1 MQRALSSVRRAV
13 IGPSGWRFFSFW
25 LALAVTN
32 LGTWAGV
39 VALQLEMLDLTGD
52 QAYVSAVVVAEY
64 LPAVVLGT
72 VLGHLLDR
80 VPPRSGLAACEL
92 LAAAAWALM
101 VVAGHAGTIVALA
114 LICGVTTG
122 IFKIVSTAVVP
133 MLVDDEDL
141 DAANGAILSAQ
152 TLTNVAGVAL
162 GGALVGLTSAQRRAD
177 AERGDVRDLRC
188 RPAGVQPRAAPRAA
202 VARGEAQRQP
212 RLAARAA
219 SSARRRCL
227 GTPLLRMVV
236 FSLPV
241 ASVGLGIVIAAA
253 VPTLRDTYGAS
264 NLQTGGIMAL
274 DALGI
279 AIGTALPARY
289 VGYLAGLGLLAIGW
303 GGFGIAPDLWLAG
316 PLSIIGGIGNGI
328 VIVRFRTMMQRETPP
343 HERASTIGFAYAVTF
358 GMIVVGQI
366 AVVPLVGHA
375 SVSARRS
382 RSRARSSRAAD
393 WSRRCAGR
401 ARRWRRR
408 SGAGGGSGHLPRP
421 CTIIMIMTSKNRM
434 TASAGVSTST
444 A

>member
-1 MQRALSSVRRAV
+1 MVAALSTARRAL
-13 IGPSGWRFFSFW
+13 IGPPGWRFFSFW

-39 VALQLEMLDLTGD
+39 VALQLAMLERTGD

-101 VVAGHAGTIVALA
+101 ATTGRAGTIVALA
-114 LICGVTTG
+114 LFCGVTTG

-133 MLVDDEDL
+133 MLVDDADL

-162 GGALVGLTSAQRRAD
+162 GGALVGFTSAN
-177 AERGDVRDLRC
+177 DVLLLNAATFVISGGVLLAFSRVPRDPPPA
-188 RPAGVQPRAAPRAA
+188 PAGV
-202 VARGEAQRQP
+202 
-212 RLAARAA
+212 AA
-219 SSARRRCL
+219 SGSRAWLARCVVGARRCL
-227 GTPLLRMVV
+227 STPLLRMII

-241 ASVGLGIVIAAA
+241 ASVALGIVIAAV

-264 NLQTGGIMAL
+264 NLQVGGIMAL
-274 DALGI
+274 DAVGI
-279 AIGTALPARY
+279 AIGTSLPARY
-289 VGYLAGLGLLAIGW
+289 VGYLGGLGALALGW
-303 GGFGIAPDLWLAG
+303 GGFGLAPDLWMAG

-328 VIVRFRTMMQRETPP
+328 VIVRFRTMMQRGTPP

-358 GMIVVGQI
+358 SMIVAGQI
-366 AVVPLVGHA
+366 AVVPLSDALGQRATFTLAGTIFALGGLAAALTWPRGAVALADALRDVPDGSPIHA
-375 SVSARRS
+375 R
-382 RSRARSSRAAD
+382 
-393 WSRRCAGR
+393 
-401 ARRWRRR
+401 
-408 SGAGGGSGHLPRP
+408 
-421 CTIIMIMTSKNRM
+421 
-434 TASAGVSTST
+434 
-444 A
+444 

>member
-1 MQRALSSVRRAV
+1 MDGVLRALASVRRAV
-13 IGPSGWRFFSFW
+13 IGPPGWRFFSFW

-39 VALQLEMLDLTGD
+39 VALQLQMLDLTGD

-80 VPPRSGLAACEL
+80 VPPRAGLAACEL

-101 VVAGHAGTIVALA
+101 VTTGHAGTIVALA

-133 MLVDDEDL
+133 MLVDDADL

-162 GGALVGLTSAQRRAD
+162 GGALVGLTSANDVLLLNAITFAVSGGVLLAFSRVPKHAPQAPDFGVVATGSRAWL
-177 AERGDVRDLRC
+177 ARC
-188 RPAGVQPRAAPRAA
+188 VVGA
-202 VARGEAQRQP
+202 
-212 RLAARAA
+212 
-219 SSARRRCL
+219 RRCL
-227 GTPLLRMVV
+227 RTPLLRMIVY
-236 FSLPV
+236 SLPI

-253 VPTLRDTYGAS
+253 VPMLRDTYGAS
-264 NLQTGGIMAL
+264 NLEVGGIMAL
-274 DALGI
+274 DAVGI
-279 AIGTALPARY
+279 AIGTSIPARWA
-289 VGYLAGLGLLAIGW
+289 GYLTGIAALALGW

-316 PLSIIGGIGNGI
+316 PLSILGGIGNGI

-358 GMIVVGQI
+358 SMIVDGQV
-366 AVVPLVGHA
+366 AVVPLVNLLGQ
-375 SVSARRS
+375 
-382 RSRARSSRAAD
+382 RATLTAAGTVFAVGGLAAALAWPRAATAAD
-393 WSRRCAGR
+393 PVRHDIPDGSPVH
-401 ARRWRRR
+401 AR
-408 SGAGGGSGHLPRP
+408 
-421 CTIIMIMTSKNRM
+421 
-434 TASAGVSTST
+434 
-444 A
+444 

>member
-1 MQRALSSVRRAV
+1 MLGALSSLRRAV
-13 IGPSGWRFFSFW
+13 IGPTGWRFFSFW

-39 VALQLEMLDLTGD
+39 VALQLRVLDLTGD

-72 VLGHLLDR
+72 ILGHLLDR

-101 VVAGHAGTIVALA
+101 TTTGRAGTIVALA

-133 MLVDDEDL
+133 MLVDDREL
-141 DAANGAILSAQ
+141 DAANGSILKVQ
-152 TLTNVAGVAL
+152 TLTNIAGVAV
-162 GGALVGLTSAQRRAD
+162 GGALVGLTSANVVLLLNAVTFVLSGALLLAFSRVPRHAPKSPD
-177 AERGDVRDLRC
+177 A
-188 RPAGVQPRAAPRAA
+188 
-202 VARGEAQRQP
+202 
-212 RLAARAA
+212 RLAGSRAWLARSLVGA
-219 SSARRRCL
+219 RRCL
-227 GTPLLRMVV
+227 QTPALRMII

-241 ASVGLGIVIAAA
+241 ASVALGISIAAA

-279 AIGTALPARY
+279 VIGTSLPARY
-289 VGYLAGLGLLAIGW
+289 AGYLSGIALLAIGW

-316 PLSIIGGIGNGI
+316 PLSVIGGMGNGV

-358 GMIVVGQI
+358 SMIVAGQV
-366 AVVPLVGHA
+366 AVVPLSNALGQRATFTTAGTIFALGGVVA
-375 SVSARRS
+375 SLCWPSRVLEPARIEAVTEAS
-382 RSRARSSRAAD
+382 PVTAR
-393 WSRRCAGR
+393 
-401 ARRWRRR
+401 
-408 SGAGGGSGHLPRP
+408 
-421 CTIIMIMTSKNRM
+421 
-434 TASAGVSTST
+434 
-444 A
+444 

>member
-114 LICGVTTG
+114 LVCGVTTG

-162 GGALVGLTSAQRRAD
+162 GGALVGLTSANDVLMLNAVTFVISGGVLLAFSRVPRHAPPSPEAKLSGSRAWLRRCVVGA
-177 AERGDVRDLRC
+177 
-188 RPAGVQPRAAPRAA
+188 
-202 VARGEAQRQP
+202 
-212 RLAARAA
+212 
-219 SSARRRCL
+219 RRCL
-227 GTPLLRMVV
+227 STPLLRMVV

-241 ASVGLGIVIAAA
+241 ASIALGIVIAAA

-264 NLQTGGIMAL
+264 NLQTGLIMAL

-289 VGYLAGLGLLAIGW
+289 AGYLAGLALLAIGW
-303 GGFGIAPDLWLAG
+303 GGFGIAPGLWLAG
-316 PLSIIGGIGNGI
+316 PLSIIGGLGNGI
-328 VIVRFRTMMQRETPP
+328 VIVRFRTMMQRETPA

-358 GMIVVGQI
+358 GMIVLGQI
-366 AVVPLVGHA
+366 AVVPLVNIVGQ
-375 SVSARRS
+375 
-382 RSRARSSRAAD
+382 RATFTIAGTIFACGGLVAALCWPRTSMATAAD
-393 WSRRCAGR
+393 PVLAE
-401 ARRWRRR
+401 
-408 SGAGGGSGHLPRP
+408 
-421 CTIIMIMTSKNRM
+421 
-434 TASAGVSTST
+434 ASSTSP
-444 A
+444 AHAR

>member
-1 MQRALSSVRRAV
+1 MQHALSSVRRAV

-64 LPAVVLGT
+64 LPAVILGT

-80 VPPRSGLAACEL
+80 VPPRRGLAVCEL

-101 VVAGHAGTIVALA
+101 AVAGHAGTIVALA

-162 GGALVGLTSAQRRAD
+162 GGALVGLTSA
-177 AERGDVRDLRC
+177 GDVLMLNAVTFVISGTVLLAFSRVPRHAPPSPEAKVSGSRAWLRRC
-188 RPAGVQPRAAPRAA
+188 VVGA
-202 VARGEAQRQP
+202 
-212 RLAARAA
+212 
-219 SSARRRCL
+219 RRCL

-241 ASVGLGIVIAAA
+241 ASVALGIVIAAA

-279 AIGTALPARY
+279 AIGTSLPSRH

-316 PLSIIGGIGNGI
+316 PLSVVGGIGNGI

-358 GMIVVGQI
+358 SMIVAGQI
-366 AVVPLVGHA
+366 AVVPLSNLVGQRATFTVAGTIFAFGGLVAALCWPRMATAPDPLLAEAPNASPVHA
-375 SVSARRS
+375 R
-382 RSRARSSRAAD
+382 
-393 WSRRCAGR
+393 
-401 ARRWRRR
+401 
-408 SGAGGGSGHLPRP
+408 
-421 CTIIMIMTSKNRM
+421 
-434 TASAGVSTST
+434 
-444 A
+444 